1 MARGPTQR
9 PRVRDRRDPVADAAD
24 NAVRASRW
32 VDGPFGPHTCVQGYV
47 WREAFAGDDVCVT
60 PDIRTLAALDN
71 QQAGARRNPAR
82 FVYGPNTCQ
91 NGYVWREADQ
101 SDYVVRQRRDP
112 LADSRGQRG
121 AHLPLGH
128 RPLRTAHLRA
138 GLRVARGLPR

>member
-1 MARGPTQR
+1 M
-9 PRVRDRRDPVADAAD
+9 
-24 NAVRASRW
+24 
-32 VDGPFGPHTCVQGYV
+32 

-101 SDYVVRQRRDP
+101 SDYVCVSGATRSQTAADNAVRT
-112 LADSRGQRG
+112 SRWVTGPFGPHTCVQGYVWRE
-121 AHLPLGH
+121 AYLGDDVCVVPPT
-128 RPLRTAHLRA
+128 RSQAAFDNQQVAARVMRTT
-138 GLRVARGLPR
+138 G